1 MKTTR
6 QDILNKASQNIM
18 VDRQAKHGDAENNF
32 TRIADLWSS
41 YLDCEVMITAK
52 DVAAMMVLFK
62 IARFK
67 ANPQHLDN
75 MTDACGYAAFAG
87 EIGASKCNSVS
98 RDISDSNQA
107 IEMNNLKI

>member
-1 MKTTR
+1 MKTIR

-18 VDRQAKHGDAENNF
+18 VDRQATHGDAEDNF
-32 TRIADLWSS
+32 NRIALLWSS
-41 YLDCEVMITAK
+41 YFECNVMFTAK

-67 ANPQHLDN
+67 VNPSHLDN
-75 MTDACGYAAFAG
+75 MIDACGYAAFAG
-87 EIGASKCNSVS
+87 EIGEAEGNDKS
-98 RDISDSNQA
+98 RDMSNIAQP